1 MKTFDAFC
9 NLFKR
14 LTVLFVAFLFLS
26 GSQLYAQTYGSYTL
40 YVTVTGAG
48 NHDGSSLA
56 NAMTLDE
63 AKAVVNPGD
72 YVFLQKGVYQR
83 PQLTTSFNRSGTA
96 ANPIIWEGEITDADL
111 KNALDISDVPSLNG
125 DDVNSTVIATGID
138 ANYQISM
145 GGDYNI
151 FRKIVFREE
160 ASGRGLAQINGDYV
174 TLDSCASKYPSN
186 GSSSSNHTWMVYGQ
200 HVTFTHSSFYNGS
213 RCIIWVRKNSGA
225 GADNFTME
233 YCKLYHASNH
243 PPIQI
248 MPTTNS
254 SDPTTIKHPIVRNC
268 VFLDNP
274 YSDGIYSRHNEQM
287 AFYNNLFINSSTPFS
302 VDVHTGIYDTC
313 NTKGGIIA
321 FNTIIESSGNVI
333 YNVAENQV
341 NFMNNLVYRTSAP
354 SGLPYRYD
362 PQYNPIYRH
371 HNDYNLWY
379 STSGNIGDMSCDLG
393 SYNSTTLDNIYSAY
407 GFEEHSLIQ
416 VQPEFIDYSNY
427 DLRPV
432 DQNSPQVGKGTP
444 ITTANGY
451 WMDITTDFFG
461 NPRDPDN
468 PTIGAIEFA
477 PQGPDV
483 TAPRVIGA
491 VLTDSVT
498 LRVSFSESLDQ
509 AAAQNENN
517 YSIDNGIEVLGA
529 SLSGSVVTLNTS
541 VHTPNTYNVTVSNV
555 TDLAGNTI
563 DPDFNS
569 AEYIWETTTPVELIS
584 FTGSVNNSGNVELSW
599 TTVSEMN
606 NMRFD
611 IERRE
616 QNDTFVIIG
625 NVPGN
630 GTTTETHNYTYADNT
645 VKNKNY
651 YYRLRQ
657 VDFSGQ
663 FNFSNEIEIT
673 VNIPVDFKLEQNY
686 PNPFNP
692 ATTISYSLPNNSF
705 VSVKIYNILGIEIH
719 TLVSTIQPAGNFKVN
734 FDASGLPSGI
744 YFVRLE
750 AFDPKS
756 TSISLFID
764 TKKMT
769 LIK

>member
-1 MKTFDAFC
+1 MKYFNNPLVSFSRLITFFISI
-9 NLFKR
+9 
-14 LTVLFVAFLFLS
+14 LFLCS
-26 GSQLYAQTYGSYTL
+26 FQIYSQSNGNYTK
-40 YVTVTGAG
+40 YVTVSGSG
-48 NHDGSSLA
+48 NHDGSSLS

-63 AKAVVNPGD
+63 AKSAVVAGD
-72 YVFLQKGVYQR
+72 YIFVQKGVYQR
-83 PQLTTSFNRSGTA
+83 PQQTTSFSKDGTA
-96 ANPIIWEGEITDADL
+96 SNPIIWEGEITNADL
-111 KNALDISDVPSLNG
+111 KNALDVSDVPSLNG
-125 DDVNSTVIATGID
+125 DDVNSTVIATDIA

-160 ASGRGLAQINGDYV
+160 ASGRGLGQINGNYV

-200 HVTFTHSSFYNGS
+200 HVTFKYSSFYNGS

-233 YCKLYHASNH
+233 FTKLYHASNH

-302 VDVHTGIYDTC
+302 VDIHTGIYDTC

-321 FNTIIESSGNVI
+321 FNTIIESSGNII
-333 YNVAENQV
+333 YDVAENQI

-362 PQYNPIYRH
+362 SQYNPIYRH

-379 STSGNIGDMSCDLG
+379 STSGNIGSMDCDLG
-393 SYNSTTLDNIYSAY
+393 SYNSTTLDNIFSAY

-416 VQPEFIDYSNY
+416 VQPEFVDYSNY

-432 DQNSPQVGKGTP
+432 DQTSPQVGAGTP

-461 NPRDPDN
+461 NPRDPAN
-468 PTIGAIEFA
+468 PTVGAIEYA
-477 PQGPDV
+477 TQGPDV

-491 VLTDSVT
+491 ALTDSVT
-498 LRVSFSESLDQ
+498 LKVSFSESLDQ
-509 AAAQNENN
+509 ASAQNQNN
-517 YSIDNGIEVLGA
+517 YSINNGIQVLGA

-541 VHTPNTYNVTVSNV
+541 VHSPNTYTVTVSDV
-555 TDLAGNTI
+555 TDLAGNVVN
-563 DPDFNS
+563 PDFNS
-569 AEYIWETTTPVELIS
+569 AQYVMETTTPVELVS
-584 FTGSVNNSGNVELSW
+584 FTGSVNEAGDVELSW
-599 TTVSEMN
+599 ITATEMN
-606 NMRFD
+606 NQGFD

-616 QNDTFVIIG
+616 GQGPFNTIG
-625 NVPGN
+625 SIDGN
-630 GTTTETHNYTYADNT
+630 GTTTEIHRYTYSDNS
-645 VKNKNY
+645 VENKTY
-651 YYRLRQ
+651 FYRLKQ
-657 VDFSGQ
+657 IDYNGQ
-663 FNFSNEIEIT
+663 FNYSNEIEIE
-673 VNIPVDFKLEQNY
+673 VNLPVEFVLAQNY

-692 ATTISYSLPNNSF
+692 STTINYSTPNNSF
-705 VSVKIYNILGIEIH
+705 VSLKVYNILGTEIA
-719 TLVSTIQPAGNFKVN
+719 TLVSKEQTAGK
-734 FDASGLPSGI
+734 FDVIFNASSLPSGI
-744 YFVRLE
+744 YFFRLE
-750 AFDPKS
+750 ASDPLS
-756 TSISLFID
+756 HSRNLYVD